1 MKRVRHSTALRV
13 TVLITTIL
21 FWLFLVWGLYFKFGK
36 ASTIEFNH
44 FQLHQYSTKERF
56 LLDIIPFEIRAS
68 HLNPKMAVVE
78 IFLNGFVMAPFG
90 ILFNFVDRRPKV
102 WKHLLI
108 VFGIS
113 LTFEIVQFCT
123 LIGGFAT
130 ADLIMNTLGYFI
142 GFALYHL
149 IFKRLPDKFNL
160 VLFTIVNLLFVAILV
175 YATITIIEMWD
186 LLKKL
191 LSTNHF
197 EILPLK

>member
-1 MKRVRHSTALRV
+1 
-13 TVLITTIL
+13 
-21 FWLFLVWGLYFKFGK
+21 
-36 ASTIEFNH
+36 
-44 FQLHQYSTKERF
+44 
-56 LLDIIPFEIRAS
+56 
-68 HLNPKMAVVE
+68 MAVVE

-160 VLFTIVNLLFVAILV
+160 VLFTIINLLFVAILV